1 MHSSSEALIYQI
13 KILRVLVVGSF
24 GQLLNAK
31 TCLKEVLTAEQI
43 SRLSNLTH
51 KLKTRGDSA
60 RVLLQTIDDGNVAG
74 PAVVALAES
83 IMSYI
88 GLIKAEIVE
97 AVTQEV
103 IDAHSA
109 ACMPQIVTFT
119 ADLARSIN
127 SVKVQ
132 VNAAS
137 QRLPHVLKAL
147 VPTHVAFYYCLL
159 AATNFAAGVKFDE
172 MGLAKIV
179 RELKFPAEYQQ
190 AGLSILNYFS
200 AVLEDRYPDV
210 LVGVSIQQY
219 QDKVTLLITL
229 PDGSQEI
236 VEKLLTDYGLVVA
249 GKLSAR
255 ELMSNDVRALALQ
268 QKLELAQMEV
278 RQTRDLLKLQEK
290 YATGRI
296 ESLEQD
302 VKNLYSLLGRELAS
316 KDELQRGFIEL
327 SLQSQNDQLKQ
338 QLSLLL
344 GRLGDAIEH
353 RDEQSTRIVLEDIKE
368 ADPDVFSKLSAYF
381 YEAAATGVIGCAAFE
396 WLKVILVS
404 VAK

>member
-1 MHSSSEALIYQI
+1 ML
-13 KILRVLVVGSF
+13 
-24 GQLLNAK
+24 
-31 TCLKEVLTAEQI
+31 
-43 SRLSNLTH
+43 
-51 KLKTRGDSA
+51 
-60 RVLLQTIDDGNVAG
+60 
-74 PAVVALAES
+74 
-83 IMSYI
+83 
-88 GLIKAEIVE
+88 
-97 AVTQEV
+97 
-103 IDAHSA
+103 
-109 ACMPQIVTFT
+109 QIVTFN

-127 SVKVQ
+127 GGKVQ
-132 VNAAS
+132 VTAAA
-137 QRLPHVLKAL
+137 QRLPHVLNAL
-147 VPTHVAFYYCLL
+147 APTHVAFYYCVL
-159 AATNFAAGVKFDE
+159 AATNFAAGVKFDD

-249 GKLSAR
+249 GKLNPR
-255 ELMSNDVRALALQ
+255 ELMSSDVRALALQ

-278 RQTRDLLKLQEK
+278 RQTRDLLRLQEK
-290 YATGRI
+290 YAAGRV

-344 GRLGDAIEH
+344 VRLGDAIDH
-353 RDEQSTRIVLEDIKE
+353 RDAQGTRIVLEDIKE
-368 ADPDVFSKLSAYF
+368 ADPDVFSKLSVYF
-381 YEAAATGVIGCAAFE
+381 YEAAATGVIGCVAFE
-396 WLKVILVS
+396 WLKVILVA